1 MEVHAIAGI
10 LGYIWETTHV
20 IYPAP
25 YRLDFCSLVVPRKS
39 IKNRMTEKAHR
50 IYIATLTTIGI
61 IIFLFLCYWGYT
73 YYGTSFEE
81 RPFHEDHN
89 TLKPSGSVGH
99 GLGIIGTLLILIGVF
114 GYIARKKNKFL
125 PKVGALKYW
134 LEFHIFLCSVGP
146 LLILF
151 HTAFKFGG
159 IVSISFWSM
168 VAVVLS
174 GIIGRFIYI
183 QIPRT
188 IHGRELSLGE
198 IKALKNEMSQSLSKK
213 YGISSQVYEE
223 VIMATQ
229 HEPSKNEKGFV
240 VELRR
245 KRKQNR
251 ESINA
256 VKAILGQTDL
266 TRKDQRGVIKLV
278 RHEIKMNNRIS
289 RLQIMQKLFRY
300 WHVAHLPFALIMLVI
315 MVIHV
320 AITLAFGYRWI
331 F

>member
-1 MEVHAIAGI
+1 
-10 LGYIWETTHV
+10 
-20 IYPAP
+20 
-25 YRLDFCSLVVPRKS
+25 
-39 IKNRMTEKAHR
+39 MTGLAHR
-50 IYIATLTTIGI
+50 IYIGILVGIGFAT
-61 IIFLFLCYWGYT
+61 FVFLCYWGYS
-73 YYGTSFEE
+73 YYSTSVEQ
-81 RPFHEDHN
+81 RPFHDDHLM
-89 TLKPSGSVGH
+89 LKPSGPMGH

-114 GYIARKKNKFL
+114 SYIGRKKNKFL
-125 PKVGALKYW
+125 PRVGALKYW

-188 IHGRELSLGE
+188 IQGRELSLVE
-198 IKALKNEMSQSLSKK
+198 IKDMRDNMNQQLRATYGLSDTIYDQLMVVAQERFEVGDKGWFGQLLGRRQYNRGIVQRVREILRQTQLSNKHKNGIRKLIGNELKL
-213 YGISSQVYEE
+213 
-223 VIMATQ
+223 
-229 HEPSKNEKGFV
+229 
-240 VELRR
+240 
-245 KRKQNR
+245 
-251 ESINA
+251 NA
-256 VKAILGQTDL
+256 
-266 TRKDQRGVIKLV
+266 
-278 RHEIKMNNRIS
+278 RIS
-289 RLQIMQKLFRY
+289 RLQTMQTLFKY

-320 AITLAFGYRWI
+320 AITIAFGYRWI

>member
-1 MEVHAIAGI
+1 
-10 LGYIWETTHV
+10 
-20 IYPAP
+20 
-25 YRLDFCSLVVPRKS
+25 
-39 IKNRMTEKAHR
+39 MTERIHR
-50 IYIATLTTIGI
+50 IYISVLVGIG
-61 IIFLFLCYWGYT
+61 FLVFVFLCYWGYS
-73 YYGTSFEE
+73 YYFTSIEE
-81 RPFHEDHN
+81 RPFHPDHRM
-89 TLKPSGSVGH
+89 LKPSGIAGH

-114 GYIARKKNKFL
+114 SYIGRKKKKFL
-125 PKVGALKYW
+125 PRFGALKYW

-174 GIIGRFIYI
+174 GVIGRFIYI

-188 IHGRELSLGE
+188 IQGQELSLTEIRDLKDNLSQGLRSKYNFDEPTFNQLIATTGRRLEHSEKSLWRRIQKRLAYNRE
-198 IKALKNEMSQSLSKK
+198 IKKEVKALLRQAKLTGKDKRGVMKLVRNEMSL
-213 YGISSQVYEE
+213 
-223 VIMATQ
+223 
-229 HEPSKNEKGFV
+229 
-240 VELRR
+240 
-245 KRKQNR
+245 
-251 ESINA
+251 NA
-256 VKAILGQTDL
+256 KIA
-266 TRKDQRGVIKLV
+266 
-278 RHEIKMNNRIS
+278 
-289 RLQIMQKLFRY
+289 RLQTMQTLFKY